1 MKIQDGNLTTGIENY
16 KELFQ
21 SFVGLAGESQ
31 NFDGN
36 GTYTRFQTG
45 GGSQTV
51 STGNVSGAGGP
62 LFANAFRVPSGT
74 RPARPAR
81 KPPYNREARCRDQGV
96 PDLNGARIGGG
107 P

>member
-1 MKIQDGNLTTGIENY
+1 M
-16 KELFQ
+16 
-21 SFVGLAGESQ
+21 GLAGESQ

-51 STGNVSGAGGP
+51 CRPAPSAAPAARCSPTRSAPP
-62 LFANAFRVPSGT
+62 LGT

-81 KPPYNREARCRDQGV
+81 KPPYNRDRPAATTRGV